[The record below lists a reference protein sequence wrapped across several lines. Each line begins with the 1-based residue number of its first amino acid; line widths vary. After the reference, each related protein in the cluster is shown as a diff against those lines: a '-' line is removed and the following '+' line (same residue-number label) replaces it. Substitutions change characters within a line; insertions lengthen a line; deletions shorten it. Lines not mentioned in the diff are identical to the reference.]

1 MARVLGAACISLFS
15 ICLINSSNGQAGFG
29 DANNPRVEL
38 VELFRVG
45 DENSPEN
52 LILGRIQG
60 IAVNSAGELFISDRG
75 EQAVFVISET
85 GRLVDRF
92 GGKGEGPGEFA
103 RISNLY
109 IGQGD
114 SIYVHDFERD
124 RLTVF
129 EPEER
134 HYAYSLNIEYA
145 EDERYNPGRLL
156 GVAANGYVY
165 RYGEGISFDPERS
178 WNVEKRMLKV
188 YRVGRDGNAAQLM
201 LSMPDS
207 DVVVF
212 FSAER
217 EPGISPLPFARSAHV
232 RFGPNGRVYSGRND
246 SLNISITN
254 VSGEL
259 EGSIRFQLPIE
270 PVTRAEIQESLA
282 GKSASMLRQIRDFGV
297 PDTKQAYSTFT
308 VDDQGRIWV
317 KGRTTDDDAFAPWL
331 IADRTTEDD
340 PLAPWLI
347 VDQTGSVVG
356 EAVMPR
362 NVNLR
367 VIKSGRAYATSYE
380 ESGAPIAIV
389 YEIR

>member
-15 ICLINSSNGQAGFG
+15 ICLANSSSGQAGFG

-45 DENSPEN
+45 DENSPDN
-52 LILGRIQG
+52 LILGRIEG
-60 IAVNSAGELFISDRG
+60 IAVNSAGELFIADEG

-103 RISNLY
+103 SINNLY
-109 IGQGD
+109 IGPGD
-114 SIYVHDFERD
+114 SVFVHEFGRY

-134 HYAYSLNIEYA
+134 HYAYSLNIEDA
-145 EDERYNPGRLL
+145 EDERSVPTTLL
-156 GVAANGYVY
+156 GAAANGYVY
-165 RYGEGISFDPERS
+165 RYSEGISFDPERN
-178 WNVEKRMLKV
+178 WNVDKRLLKV
-188 YRVGRDGNAAQLM
+188 HRVGRDGNAAQLL

-207 DVVVF
+207 DVVVSF
-212 FSAER
+212 TEER
-217 EPGISPLPFARSAHV
+217 QPGIVPLPFARTARI
-232 RFGPNGRVYSGRND
+232 RFGPNGRVYAGRND

-254 VSGEL
+254 SSGEL
-259 EGSIRFQLPIE
+259 EGSVRLQLPLE
-270 PVTRAEIQESLA
+270 PVTRAEIQERLA
-282 GKSASMLRQIRDFGV
+282 GKPASIRRQIRDFGI
-297 PDTKQAYSTFT
+297 PDTKPAYSTFR

-317 KGRTTDDDAFAPWL
+317 KGRTT
-331 IADRTTEDD
+331 EDD
-340 PLAPWLI
+340 TLAPWLI

-362 NVNLR
+362 NVSLR
-367 VIKSGRAYATSYE
+367 VIKSGKAYATSYE

>member
-1 MARVLGAACISLFS
+1 MARVFRAACISLCS
-15 ICLINSSNGQAGFG
+15 ICLVNSSNGQVGFG
-29 DANNPRVEL
+29 DENNPRVEL

-45 DENSPEN
+45 DENSPDN
-52 LILGRIQG
+52 IILDRIQG
-60 IAVNSAGELFISDRG
+60 IAVNSAGELFIADTG
-75 EQAVFVISET
+75 EQAVFVISEA
-85 GRLVDRF
+85 GRLVDQF

-103 RISNLY
+103 SISSLY
-109 IGQGD
+109 IGPGD
-114 SIYVHDFERD
+114 SIYVHDFERY

-134 HYAYSLNIEYA
+134 HYAYSLNIEDA
-145 EDERYNPGRLL
+145 EDERYNPGGLL

-178 WNVEKRMLKV
+178 WNVDKRMLKI

-212 FSAER
+212 FTAER
-217 EPGISPLPFARSAHV
+217 EPGISPLPFARNAHA
-232 RFGPNGRVYSGRND
+232 RFGPNGRVFAGRND

-254 VSGEL
+254 ASGEL
-259 EGSIRFQLPIE
+259 EGSIRLQLPLE
-270 PVTRAEIQESLA
+270 SVTRAEIQEHLA
-282 GKSASMLRQIRDFGV
+282 VKSASIQRQTRDFGI
-297 PDTKQAYSTFT
+297 PDTKRAYSTFT

-317 KGRTTDDDAFAPWL
+317 KGRTT
-331 IADRTTEDD
+331 EDHTF
-340 PLAPWLI
+340 APWLI

-356 EAVMPR
+356 EAVLPW
-362 NVNLR
+362 NVSLI
-367 VIKSGRAYATSYE
+367 VIKSGKAYATSSE